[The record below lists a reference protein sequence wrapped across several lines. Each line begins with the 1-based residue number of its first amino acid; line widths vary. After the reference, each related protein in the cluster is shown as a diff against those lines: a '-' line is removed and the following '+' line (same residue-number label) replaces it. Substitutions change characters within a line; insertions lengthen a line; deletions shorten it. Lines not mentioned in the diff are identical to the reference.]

1 MGARVDS
8 TYQFL
13 DSRVVARFER
23 LLDLDVVLSV
33 AFDRLD
39 IFLLLILLL
48 LLATAQVADEGP

>member
-48 LLATAQVADEGP
+48 LLATAQVAD